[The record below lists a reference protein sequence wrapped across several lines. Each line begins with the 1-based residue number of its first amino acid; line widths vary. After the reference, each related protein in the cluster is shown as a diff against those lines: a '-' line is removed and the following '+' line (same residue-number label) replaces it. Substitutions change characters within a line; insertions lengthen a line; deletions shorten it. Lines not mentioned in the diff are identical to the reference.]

1 MLFVC
6 FTVGEALLSA
16 YTEYLDRVFEETD
29 ELAQVDAFTVPD
41 GVNLPAVQEWA
52 DLV

>member
-1 MLFVC
+1 M
-6 FTVGEALLSA
+6 GEALLNA
-16 YTEYLDRVFEETD
+16 YTEYLERVFEETD
-29 ELAQVDAFTVPD
+29 GLVRVDASTVPD